1 MIRYDNFNL
10 NLVYLILSDLTK
22 RRFLEKNREKNKK
35 YLAIKNEIYVSP
47 NFYVNIFIENINI
60 SL

>member
-1 MIRYDNFNL
+1 MIRNYNFNL
-10 NLVYLILSDLTK
+10 NLEYLILSNLTK
-22 RRFLEKNREKNKK
+22 RRFLNKNREKNEK
-35 YLAIKNEIYVSP
+35 YVAIKNEIYVSP